1 MDEYF
6 LSETYSPISSTVA
19 SWSELLVYVEFA
31 TLWALSEKFL
41 CWSQINWGLLKAGKR
56 ASKIAKVAVKSAH
69 VIFHHAWWGWNPGWE
84 CNACCKVSY
93 PSHCFLPPQSIE
105 FLTHMD
111 IAGWLI
117 TPLCLVLLTYVHV
130 SLPWTWLELGWVQ
143 DIYEAWRLSC
153 TIGVLEGYVQGAR
166 SPNH

>member
-19 SWSELLVYVEFA
+19 SWSELLVYVEFCNFM
-31 TLWALSEKFL
+31 SSVREIFL

-56 ASKIAKVAVKSAH
+56 ASKIANIAVKPAHRIFRHACWGWNLGWECNACCKGSYPSANVAVKPANR
-69 VIFHHAWWGWNPGWE
+69 IFHHAWWGWNPGWE
-84 CNACCKVSY
+84 CNACCKVIY

-111 IAGWLI
+111 IPG
-117 TPLCLVLLTYVHV
+117 
-130 SLPWTWLELGWVQ
+130 
-143 DIYEAWRLSC
+143 
-153 TIGVLEGYVQGAR
+153 
-166 SPNH
+166 